1 MIVST
6 LGRYF
11 GMRFLCA
18 VLAVFCGVIALIVLI
33 DYIEMLRR
41 HSDINV
47 SALVLL
53 QASLFR
59 VPQATERI
67 LPFCVLVGA
76 MSCYLNLSRRLELVV
91 ARASGVSAWQFVL
104 PAIVVALALGAFA
117 TTVFN
122 PVAAILQERA
132 KQLEA
137 QFTGDVARNAARASE
152 SGFWVRQRNP
162 DGQSVIYAAS
172 SLEQGA
178 LLGNV
183 MAITFDAEG
192 SFLERIEAR
201 TATLEPGAWR
211 LQDARIFKIDHPP
224 VEAPIYQ
231 LKTSLTAEQVRER
244 FATPETVPF
253 WQLPFYIDIAN
264 HAGLTAAGYR
274 LQYQKLLARPFLFAA
289 MVLLASAFSLR
300 LFRFGGVQKMVLGG
314 MTAGFTLFVISKIT
328 DDLGGAE
335 LMHPTMAAWLPVLV
349 GGFTGFVALLYQED
363 G

>member
-1 MIVST
+1 MMVST

-11 GMRFLCA
+11 GKRFLGA
-18 VLAVFCGVIALIVLI
+18 VVAVFGGVIALIVLI
-33 DYIEMLRR
+33 DYIEMMRR

-53 QASLFR
+53 QTSLFR
-59 VPQATERI
+59 VPHATERI

-91 ARASGVSAWQFVL
+91 ARASGVSAWQFML
-104 PAIVVALALGAFA
+104 PAIVVALLLGAFGTA
-117 TTVFN
+117 VYN

-132 KQLEA
+132 KRLEA
-137 QFTGDVARNAARASE
+137 DFTGDGARNAARTSAA
-152 SGFWVRQRNP
+152 GFWVRQRNP
-162 DGQSVIYAAS
+162 DSQSIIYAANS
-172 SLEQGA
+172 RDQGA

-192 SFLERIEAR
+192 HFLERIEAR
-201 TATLEPGAWR
+201 TATLQAGAWR
-211 LQDARIFKIDHPP
+211 LQDARIFKIDHPTT
-224 VEAPIYQ
+224 EAPDYY
-231 LKTSLTAEQVRER
+231 LKTSLTPEQVRER

-253 WQLPFYIDIAN
+253 WQLPLYIDIAN

-314 MTAGFTLFVISKIT
+314 MAAGFALFVISKIT
-328 DDLGGAE
+328 DDLGAAE
-335 LMHPTMAAWLPVLV
+335 LMHPTVAAWLPVLV